1 MQSARPWQTSTV
13 DVSISVNGC
22 AIERPERKPKY
33 FDQMEDQPK
42 SSLTVMLWWILA
54 GVLFVSVAFIIGA
67 KSGLV
72 TAVRVAC
79 ITAGVYLIA
88 LTLFIARKPLR
99 RRTRIS
105 AYLVVGLS
113 LGFIA
118 FSWYQT
124 QHTTAQR
131 TAILLEQSAAR
142 TRGAAIGHMT
152 RLFQRTLEEY
162 YQGNA
167 RSRGTL
173 SDVFF
178 RQYPAFKDWNSDR
191 PFNIGGSNIRRFL
204 VSEAPDSL
212 VLVIQAAVKGRS
224 PDFRNRDSTMGSVQE
239 KMILTTKGMIH
250 VSEN

>member
-1 MQSARPWQTSTV
+1 
-13 DVSISVNGC
+13 
-22 AIERPERKPKY
+22 
-33 FDQMEDQPK
+33 MEDQSNP
-42 SSLTVMLWWILA
+42 SLTTILWWILA

-67 KSGLV
+67 MSGLV
-72 TAVRVAC
+72 TAVRVGGIA
-79 ITAGVYLIA
+79 AAVYLIA
-88 LTLFIARKPLR
+88 LTVFVVRKPLR
-99 RRTRIS
+99 WRTRIG

-113 LGFIA
+113 LGTIA

-124 QHTTAQR
+124 QHTVAQR
-131 TAILLEQSAAR
+131 TAIQLEETAER
-142 TRGAAIGHMT
+142 TRGAAIGHMS

-167 RSRGTL
+167 RLKETL

-178 RQYPAFKDWNSDR
+178 RQYPAFKDSDPDR

-204 VSEAPDSL
+204 VSDAPDSL
-212 VLVIQAAVKGRS
+212 VLVVQAAVKGRS
-224 PDFRNRDSTMGSVQE
+224 PDFRNRDGTMGCVQE